1 MYLYI
6 YAKVIQIKTIYDK
19 MKKKGHQNEKENSI
33 MYINFCTIDKYDWLQ
48 NKKRRKSKLY

>member
-33 MYINFCTIDKYDWLQ
+33 MYINFCTIDKYEWLQ
-48 NKKRRKSKLY
+48 NKKKKKLN